1 MSPENGARSWA
12 PGRRFCKNVH
22 DADPHGTLKSVF
34 AGSRLVLP
42 SVTAPADAADK
53 PTAPIAS
60 RQRHPDR
67 RAINLTGDLHVGV
80 SLPLTA
86 SPLCRRSYTNAPR
99 SRGGFDPAT
108 FGPQPNS
115 LGCRCVP
122 KRPQRPHRPRPWT
135 IGSGRIGRSSRYQT
149 GTTTRS
155 GDGGGPE
162 YEAGSQDNRE
172 GPGIGPEASTRTGV
186 S

>member
-1 MSPENGARSWA
+1 MSPENGARSSA

-22 DADPHGTLKSVF
+22 DVDPHGTLKSVC

-86 SPLCRRSYTNAPR
+86 SPLCRRSYPNAPR
-99 SRGGFDPAT
+99 SRGGVEPAT
-108 FGPQPNS
+108 FGPP
-115 LGCRCVP
+115 P
-122 KRPQRPHRPRPWT
+122 
-135 IGSGRIGRSSRYQT
+135 
-149 GTTTRS
+149 
-155 GDGGGPE
+155 
-162 YEAGSQDNRE
+162 
-172 GPGIGPEASTRTGV
+172 
-186 S
+186 

>member
-34 AGSRLVLP
+34 AGSRRELP
-42 SVTAPADAADK
+42 SVAAPADAADK

-86 SPLCRRSYTNAPR
+86 SPLCRRILPERTSE
-99 SRGGFDPAT
+99 
-108 FGPQPNS
+108 
-115 LGCRCVP
+115 
-122 KRPQRPHRPRPWT
+122 
-135 IGSGRIGRSSRYQT
+135 SGR
-149 GTTTRS
+149 
-155 GDGGGPE
+155 
-162 YEAGSQDNRE
+162 
-172 GPGIGPEASTRTGV
+172 V
-186 S
+186 